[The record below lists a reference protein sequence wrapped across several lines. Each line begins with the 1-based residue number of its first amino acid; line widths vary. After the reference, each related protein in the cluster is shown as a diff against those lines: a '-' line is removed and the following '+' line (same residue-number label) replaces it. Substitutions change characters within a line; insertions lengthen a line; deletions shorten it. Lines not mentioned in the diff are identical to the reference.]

1 MGLFDYFS
9 AQPAQDAAMA
19 QKDAIRLGTQQG
31 QDLLKTGLDTSTQQY
46 TQGVAPFL
54 SNLDTTQRGQTAYA
68 NALGVNGP
76 QGNAQAVANFQG
88 SPGYQYGVDQATQNY
103 MRNAASTGSL
113 GSGNTAAG
121 ITGLAQNLAN
131 QNWQQYVGNLQPFIG
146 ASTANAGGAQ
156 AGYNAM
162 AGNTA
167 QNYGTQANLAYGS
180 NVAQGNAQAAYD
192 MAPANASANL
202 WNFGLNAAKAAASFI
217 PGTPK

>member
-1 MGLFDYFS
+1 LFDIFS
-9 AQPAQDAAMA
+9 AQPQQDAAAA
-19 QKDAIRLGTQQG
+19 QETALRAGQQQASGLLGT
-31 QDLLKTGLDTSTQQY
+31 GLTTSTGQY
-46 TQGVAPFL
+46 TQGIQPFL
-54 SNLDTTQRGQTAYA
+54 QNLGTTQQGQTAYA

-103 MRNAASTGSL
+103 MRNQASTGAL

-121 ITGLAQNLAN
+121 ITGLASNLAN

-156 AGYNAM
+156 QGYNAM

-167 QNYGTQANLAYGS
+167 GNYGTQANLAYGT
-180 NVAQGNAQAAYD
+180 NVGIGNAQAAAAL
-192 MAPANASANL
+192 APQQASQNL
-202 WNFGLNAAKAAASFI
+202 WNFGLNAAKTAAAFI
-217 PGTPK
+217 